1 MPGRYIFVDYY
12 KVEHTVRDVNG
23 KIIPEV
29 SVKAHNVDI
38 QADETLCD
46 GPFQMS
52 MALES
57 NVFSG
62 TLVKFYLP
70 QGTYDITY
78 TNTANGDTFVLERH
92 FVGNVH
98 SLKQMDDGDLYT
110 WQRHIVGNDG
120 GVMSGLRVVV
130 RKYIDTTDT
139 IPYEFYPNKDFNNAV
154 SSFVF
159 DDYIMLS
166 VDSGLY
172 HITVSNTSGEV
183 IQTFDHVSLGYTDY
197 AELMP
202 VEC

>member
-1 MPGRYIFVDYY
+1 MPGSFINVDYY
-12 KVEHTVRDVNG
+12 KVEYTVRDVDG

-29 SVKAHNVDI
+29 SVSARNVDT
-38 QADETLCD
+38 QEDSTLYT
-46 GPFQMS
+46 GPFEMS
-52 MALES
+52 EPLES
-57 NVFSG
+57 DVFPGS
-62 TLVKFYLP
+62 LVKFYLP
-70 QGTYDITY
+70 EGTYDITY

-92 FVGNVH
+92 FVGNVY

-110 WQRHIVGNDG
+110 WQRHIVSDNG

-139 IPYEFYPNKDFNNAV
+139 IPYEFYPNKDFNNTV

-172 HITVSNTSGEV
+172 HITVSNAIGEV

-197 AELMP
+197 ADLMSI
-202 VEC
+202 